1 MTATLTTENAD
12 HPPTRPIR
20 ILLLS
25 NAIEH
30 LAYRFT
36 QIALPLVVLREF
48 DSAAMAGLVGGLAGL
63 PVITSPWWARRLR
76 QCLSD
81 GRGLALVS
89 LWQAGAVLV
98 VPIALALGALHP
110 VMLAVAGLAVGVSDA
125 LASPGRTAVLGDLG
139 DRVGGGAAI
148 RVITWDDALRRG
160 AMVVGPALAGL
171 GVQLGWTHALL
182 WVEGLALVVSA
193 LLVRRVV
200 VPIAPVTPI
209 APIAPIAPVAPVAT
223 GRSTVRADALSAAMA
238 PAPAPGI
245 LASVRDHPDV
255 LRGWVMRGTSCLL
268 WFAFALGLA
277 VEGERTGRAG
287 ALYATALTAYGL
299 GSLVMTLAIARRP
312 PSAQPL
318 RLATVAWV
326 GQGLAFAAM
335 AVWTTPV
342 TVGVC
347 AAAAGAVTV
356 VGIRAMMQVLLT
368 RTHGPARRAAL
379 AGQSIL
385 VDVTVS
391 VGMLA
396 GGFVIDHAGPR
407 PTLALTGLVTAAVA
421 LVAGLTA
428 GEAAAP
434 SDLRS
439 PPAGHLGRGR
449 LRQLLTRG

>member
-1 MTATLTTENAD
+1 MTATVTTENPENPENPDQTDDPGTTAI
-12 HPPTRPIR
+12 HHVRV
-20 ILLLS
+20 LLLS

-48 DSAAMAGLVGGLAGL
+48 DSAAMAGLLGGLAGL
-63 PVITSPWWARRLR
+63 PVVTSPWWARHLR
-76 QCLSD
+76 QRLGD

-98 VPIALALGALHP
+98 VPVALALGALHP
-110 VMLAVAGLAVGVSDA
+110 VMLALAGLAVGVSDA
-125 LASPGRTAVLGDLG
+125 LASPGRTALLGDLG
-139 DRVGGGAAI
+139 DRLGAGAAI

-171 GVQLGWTHALL
+171 GVQLGRTDALL
-182 WVEGLALVVSA
+182 WVEGLALTVSA

-200 VPIAPVTPI
+200 VPAATGSVASVAASPVVRASAPV
-209 APIAPIAPVAPVAT
+209 VAGT
-223 GRSTVRADALSAAMA
+223 S
-238 PAPAPGI
+238 APAPGI

-299 GSLVMTLAIARRP
+299 GSLVVTVAVARQP
-312 PSAQPL
+312 PSARPL

-342 TVGVC
+342 SVAVC

-356 VGIRAMMQVLLT
+356 VGIRAMMQVLLA

-391 VGMLA
+391 VGMLV
-396 GGFVIDHAGPR
+396 GGLVIDHVGPR
-407 PTLALTGLVTAAVA
+407 PTLAVTGLVTAAVA
-421 LVAGLTA
+421 LLAGLTVRGVTA
-428 GEAAAP
+428 TSAP
-434 SDLRS
+434 STS
-439 PPAGHLGRGR
+439 VARGLDR
-449 LRQLLTRG
+449 A